1 MNMKK
6 IIIVIIALF
15 SGSIYLQAQSG
26 TDKIMVAVEQN
37 NTTLKAL
44 KAHFDAEKQGT
55 RTGIFLQNPEVE
67 FNYLWG
73 SPAAIGNRTDISVT
87 QTFDFPS
94 AYHFKN
100 QIADYKNAQFDLEY
114 QKEYRSL
121 ILKTRLL
128 CADLTYLNALSR
140 ELTRRKQNAGV
151 VAEAFRSKFDSGDIN
166 ILDYNKAKVNLINA
180 EKALES
186 VAIEREAVL
195 GDLTGLNGGIRPELE
210 DTAYQNQTLPDNFE
224 TWYGEMETQSPV
236 LQWLKQEIA
245 ISQKQEKLN
254 AALSLPKLQAG
265 YMSENVVGQQ
275 FQGVTAGISIP
286 LWENSNKVKYAK
298 ARTVAVQGAEA
309 DAKLQF
315 YNHLQGLFQKAV
327 TLQKT
332 LTDFRQ
338 KLNGVGNNAL
348 LQKALTHGEISL
360 TEYMLEFSI
369 YYESYRQLL
378 EMERD
383 FSKTVAELNQY
394 K

>member
-338 KLNGVGNNAL
+338 KLNGVGNNAF

-383 FSKTVAELNQY
+383 FSKTVAELNQC

>member
-1 MNMKK
+1 M
-6 IIIVIIALF
+6 
-15 SGSIYLQAQSG
+15 
-26 TDKIMVAVEQN
+26 
-37 NTTLKAL
+37 
-44 KAHFDAEKQGT
+44 
-55 RTGIFLQNPEVE
+55 
-67 FNYLWG
+67 
-73 SPAAIGNRTDISVT
+73 
-87 QTFDFPS
+87 
-94 AYHFKN
+94 
-100 QIADYKNAQFDLEY
+100 EY

>member
-195 GDLTGLNGGIRPELE
+195 GNLTGLNGGIRPELE

-309 DAKLQF
+309 DAKLQL

>member
-195 GDLTGLNGGIRPELE
+195 GNLTGLNGGIRPELE

-275 FQGVTAGISIP
+275 FQGITAGISIP

>member
-1 MNMKK
+1 
-6 IIIVIIALF
+6 
-15 SGSIYLQAQSG
+15 
-26 TDKIMVAVEQN
+26 
-37 NTTLKAL
+37 
-44 KAHFDAEKQGT
+44 
-55 RTGIFLQNPEVE
+55 
-67 FNYLWG
+67 
-73 SPAAIGNRTDISVT
+73 
-87 QTFDFPS
+87 
-94 AYHFKN
+94 
-100 QIADYKNAQFDLEY
+100 
-114 QKEYRSL
+114 
-121 ILKTRLL
+121 
-128 CADLTYLNALSR
+128 
-140 ELTRRKQNAGV
+140 
-151 VAEAFRSKFDSGDIN
+151 
-166 ILDYNKAKVNLINA
+166 
-180 EKALES
+180 
-186 VAIEREAVL
+186 
-195 GDLTGLNGGIRPELE
+195 
-210 DTAYQNQTLPDNFE
+210 
-224 TWYGEMETQSPV
+224 
-236 LQWLKQEIA
+236 
-245 ISQKQEKLN
+245 
-254 AALSLPKLQAG
+254 
-265 YMSENVVGQQ
+265 MSENVVGQQ

-309 DAKLQF
+309 DAKLQL

>member
-309 DAKLQF
+309 DAKLQL

>member
-195 GDLTGLNGGIRPELE
+195 GNLTGLNGGIRPELE

>member
-195 GDLTGLNGGIRPELE
+195 GNLTGLNGGIRPELE

-286 LWENSNKVKYAK
+286 LWENSNRVKYAK

>member
-195 GDLTGLNGGIRPELE
+195 GNLTGLNGGIRPELE

-309 DAKLQF
+309 DEKLQF